1 VTQIKEVW
9 LLSSLSLLSVAN
21 AVSRH
26 YTPFP
31 MTKHLFISGMA
42 CACLLIGLAG
52 CVSQNAAPPPNVQ
65 NHGDVPPAPGS
76 AAIAPVSPIETLA
89 PLQ

>member
-1 VTQIKEVW
+1 
-9 LLSSLSLLSVAN
+9 
-21 AVSRH
+21 
-26 YTPFP
+26 
-31 MTKHLFISGMA
+31 MTKHLFIFGMA

-52 CVSQNAAPPPNVQ
+52 CVSQSTAPPPNVQ

-76 AAIAPVSPIETLA
+76 AVIAPVSPNETLA

>member
-1 VTQIKEVW
+1 
-9 LLSSLSLLSVAN
+9 
-21 AVSRH
+21 
-26 YTPFP
+26 

-42 CACLLIGLAG
+42 CACLLVGLAG
-52 CVSQNAAPPPNVQ
+52 CVSPNTAPPTNVQ

-76 AAIAPVSPIETLA
+76 ASVSPIETLT